1 MAIYNRQQ
9 KFIKIFL
16 PSFVIVI
23 RTIFAVENVLVFL
36 HLLTD
41 VAPWALMTNQT
52 SMPLALLDG
61 NGDQWMIGVG
71 QTIAPPSLED
81 QEFQIGLHHMAQMHY
96 SGKIWIME
104 TSGTFLVRCLLNCT
118 HLFL

>member
-1 MAIYNRQQ
+1 
-9 KFIKIFL
+9 
-16 PSFVIVI
+16 
-23 RTIFAVENVLVFL
+23 
-36 HLLTD
+36 
-41 VAPWALMTNQT
+41 MTNQT

-96 SGKIWIME
+96 SGKMWTLLE
-104 TSGTFLVRCLLNCT
+104 HFWDVVRVLLNCT
-118 HLFL
+118 WI